1 MNTYFRSIVLTMAL
15 GHILLLLTG
24 ELGGE
29 HSKRF
34 LRYLYGLILL
44 LTIFAPLRTCVED
57 ITKMVDDLHT
67 IFATE
72 AAGIQSQN
80 DATTESTYTYA
91 AKRIAVYVSE
101 QYAIPQSDI
110 YVTIYTDENDN
121 VQQVEIG
128 VRNCDYALRQ
138 TIARELQEKAEIP
151 ITVNGG

>member
-15 GHILLLLTG
+15 GHILLLLIG

-57 ITKMVDDLHT
+57 ISQMVDDLRT

-72 AAGIQSQN
+72 GTDIQSQN

-101 QYAIPQSDI
+101 QYGIPQTDI
-110 YVTIYTDENDN
+110 CVIIHTDENDG

-128 VRNCDYALRQ
+128 VRNCSYAMWQ
-138 TIARELQEKAEIP
+138 TIAQELQEKTEIP